1 MLKLNLK
8 KTLIILF
15 LLVGIVP
22 LVIAGVLLFNN
33 AKGEIESKITNSMD
47 LYGTITKGDLED
59 YFTEREGDA
68 RMLSLNREIQG
79 SLDEFSNNNL
89 SIESTSWE
97 QNIESLNN
105 YLPQFVDE
113 YGYSFGFI
121 TNTDGNVIYSTTDEV
136 SLGTDLSGR
145 DYIKRSFSGDLNWSD
160 FFYSGVVNNNVL
172 VVSTP
177 VRSQNNNQII
187 GTVNLTLN
195 QNKIDNIVHSGL
207 DNLGKTADAY
217 LIDSEGMLLTNTLL
231 GEYQKNAALEET
243 IDTPAVE
250 LLSGPIKNGNNNFKT
265 TEQYKEYR
273 GVSVLGQLS
282 VIEVGS
288 KPAGL
293 VVEID
298 QAEVFS
304 GVNNLR
310 NYLLIIILIVALIA
324 ALIAYLSANRIFK
337 PLNEFKDLFADLAM
351 GDLTVSYPMEEVNC
365 SKIMDCGVTDC
376 PDFGEKGVTCW
387 FDVGS
392 YAPEFDNEIHC
403 PKILNGEYDSCEE
416 CEVYKKVNKNEIDT
430 LGAWF
435 NKLSSNLKDTI
446 SEVAEIASNL
456 SSSSE
461 ELSASSEEIS
471 ASAEQVGTAIQEVA
485 SGAEEQTAQIEETKG
500 NVENLTDRIDKVEN
514 MSDDMDD
521 KAENVMDNIQDGNE
535 SINDSINQ
543 VKEVKDQSN
552 AVSEKINNL
561 GQLSQEIGDIVELI
575 NGISAQTN
583 LLALNAAIEAARAG
597 EAGRGFSVVADEI
610 RELAEESSQATEK
623 IAGLIDDIQ
632 DGVVDTVEQ
641 MNKAED
647 AVEEGVEAIQVT
659 ESSFTE
665 INDAAES
672 LRDLIE
678 KISSAANEMAN
689 NSQKVENAVD
699 EIASVS
705 EQASSNAEE
714 VAASSEEQ
722 SASTEEIVN
731 ASENLSE
738 MAQSLSEKVD
748 QFKL

>member
-33 AKGEIESKITNSMD
+33 AKGEIETKITNSMEM
-47 LYGTITKGDLED
+47 YGAITERELED
-59 YFTEREGDA
+59 YFDEREGDA
-68 RMLSLNREIQG
+68 KMISLNSEVQS
-79 SLDEFSNNNL
+79 SLEEYESNGL
-89 SIESTSWE
+89 STDSTSWKI
-97 QNIESLNN
+97 NIESLNS
-105 YLPQFVDE
+105 YLPQFVNE
-113 YGYSFGFI
+113 YGYSFAFL
-121 TNTDGNVIYSTTDEV
+121 TNSDGEVIYSTTDDV
-136 SLGTDLSGR
+136 PLGTDLSNRG
-145 DYIKRSFSGDLNWSD
+145 YINRSFSGELNWSEL
-160 FFYSGVVNNNVL
+160 FYSGVINDNAL

-177 VRSQNNNQII
+177 IKSRNNDQII
-187 GTVNLTLN
+187 GTANLTLN
-195 QNKIDNIVHSGL
+195 QNQIDSIIHSGL
-207 DNLGKTADAY
+207 KTLGNSADSY
-217 LIDSEGMLLTNTLL
+217 LIDSEGLLLTNTLL
-231 GEYQKNAALEET
+231 GDYQNKAALQES

-250 LLSGPIKNGNNNFKT
+250 ILSGPIKNGNTNF
-265 TEQYKEYR
+265 EAIEHYEEYR
-273 GVSVLGQLS
+273 GVPVLGELS
-282 VIEVGS
+282 VIELGS
-288 KPAGL
+288 NPVGL

-298 QAEVFS
+298 QAEVFA

-310 NYLLIIILIVALIA
+310 NYLLIILLIVAVVA

-337 PLNEFKDLFADLAM
+337 PLDKFKDLFADLAM

-365 SKIMDCGVTDC
+365 SEIMDCGKTDC

-403 PKILNGEYDSCEE
+403 PKILDGVYDSCEE
-416 CEVYKKVNKNEIDT
+416 CKVYKRVNKNEIDT

-435 NKLSSNLKDTI
+435 NKLSSNLGETI
-446 SEVAEIASNL
+446 SEVAEIASDL

-500 NVENLTDRIDKVEN
+500 NVENLTDEIDKVEN

-521 KAENVMDNIQDGNE
+521 KAEVVMNNIQDGNE
-535 SINDSINQ
+535 SISDSIEQ
-543 VKEVKDQSN
+543 VKEVKEQSN

-610 RELAEESSQATEK
+610 RELAEESSQATEQ

-641 MNKAED
+641 MNKAEN
-647 AVEEGVEAIQVT
+647 AVEDGVEAIQVT

-665 INDAAES
+665 INQAAES
-672 LRDLIE
+672 LRNLIE
-678 KISSAANEMAN
+678 KISTAANQMSS

-705 EQASSNAEE
+705 QEASSNAEE

-722 SASTEEIVN
+722 TASTEEIVN
-731 ASENLSE
+731 ASENLSG
-738 MAQSLSEKVD
+738 MAERLSEKVD